1 MGHVCFTGRICG
13 VRRVTQCAGRLKM
26 ATRSRT
32 LPVSKRGLNFEM
44 FMWGFTRF
52 TVIAMYGLIIIG
64 LLGAL
69 SLSAQTGANV
79 GSILYWAFFPTIAQ
93 NPLGQVWMTILAKLM
108 VSAFVLVACGHGV
121 HGVLEILD
129 DYFTGAA
136 ARRWFR
142 NFIISYAILASLIA
156 TFVIWTK

>member
-1 MGHVCFTGRICG
+1 
-13 VRRVTQCAGRLKM
+13 M
-26 ATRSRT
+26 ATRT

-52 TVIAMYGLIIIG
+52 TVLAMYGLILAG

-69 SLSAQTGANV
+69 RLSAQTGANF
-79 GSILYWAFFPTIAQ
+79 GDILYWAFFPNLAP

-108 VSAFVLVACGHGV
+108 VTAFILVVCGHGV

-129 DYFTGAA
+129 DYFTSAG
-136 ARRWFR
+136 ARRWSR
-142 NFIISYAILASLIA
+142 NFIITYAILASLIA
-156 TFVIWTK
+156 IYVIWTS